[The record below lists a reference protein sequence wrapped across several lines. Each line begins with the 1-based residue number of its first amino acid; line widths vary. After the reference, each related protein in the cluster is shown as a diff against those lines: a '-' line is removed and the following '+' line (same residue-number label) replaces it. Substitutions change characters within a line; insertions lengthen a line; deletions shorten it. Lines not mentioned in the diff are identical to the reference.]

1 MSDSIIPQKTEMKVK
16 FVYKRGELF
25 YFTKYGNEHVLFG
38 YR

>member
-1 MSDSIIPQKTEMKVK
+1 MSYCFIPQKTEMNVK